1 MSNRFLSRR
10 KFLHGA
16 GVALALPMLDAM
28 QPVRLRGAAG
38 EKTGEGATAGSAAG
52 SSPARLVAI
61 NIPLGFIAEN
71 FFPQQT
77 GRGYVSSSYLK
88 PGEALRDRFT
98 VFSGT
103 SHPGVDGGH
112 SAEKSFLTAAPSPGA
127 RTFRNTIS
135 LDQMLAEKAGDRT
148 RFASLALGEKTLSW
162 SANGVA
168 IPAEAQ
174 PTKTFAQLFFN
185 GTPAETAALER
196 DLADGR
202 SILDTVTG
210 DAHAIERRVGPA
222 DRDKLDQFFTAVRET
237 ERRLKKNELWNRTPK
252 PKVEAKPP
260 PANLQGADLVGRL
273 RAHFDVMRLALETD
287 STRII
292 TYGGTGYG
300 TVPLISGVRLGYH
313 GLSHHGKNPDM
324 LQQLALIE
332 QATIGALFEFLA
344 GLEASKENGVSLLDR
359 TQVFLGSNLGNASGH
374 LTTNLPI
381 LLAGGGY
388 KHGAHVAFDAKNN
401 YPLPKLFVS
410 IAQRFGVETDSFAG
424 TSGTMTGLE

>member
-1 MSNRFLSRR
+1 MKNRSLSRR
-10 KFLHGA
+10 SFLRGT

-28 QPVRLRGAAG
+28 RPVRLRAAAIEKGAANH
-38 EKTGEGATAGSAAG
+38 AG
-52 SSPARLVAI
+52 PARLVAI
-61 NIPLGFIAEN
+61 NIPLGFISEN

-77 GRGYVSSSYLK
+77 GRGYAASTYLK

-135 LDQMLAEKAGDRT
+135 LDQFLAEKTGDQT
-148 RFASLALGEKTLSW
+148 RFASLALGDRTLSW

-168 IPAEAQ
+168 IPAEAS
-174 PTKTFAQLFFN
+174 PAKTFAQLFFN
-185 GTPAETAALER
+185 GSPAETAALER
-196 DLADGR
+196 DLADGQ

-210 DAHAIERRVGPA
+210 DAKAIERRVGPA

-237 ERRLKKNELWNRTPK
+237 EQRLKKNELWNRTPK

-260 PANLQGADLVGRL
+260 ANLQGADLVGRL
-273 RAHFDVMRLALETD
+273 RAHFDLMRLALETD
-287 STRII
+287 STRLI

-300 TVPLISGVRLGYH
+300 TVPLIQGVRLGYH

-332 QATIGALFEFLA
+332 AATISAFFEFLSA
-344 GLEASKENGVSLLDR
+344 LAARNENGVSLLDR
-359 TQVFLGSNLGNASGH
+359 TQVLLGSNLGNASGH

-388 KHGAHVAFDAKNN
+388 KHGTHLAFDAKHN

-410 IAQRFGVETDSFAG
+410 MAQRFGVETDSFAG
-424 TSGTMTGLE
+424 TSGTMAGLE

>member
-1 MSNRFLSRR
+1 MNVLSRR
-10 KFLHGA
+10 KFLRGA
-16 GVALALPMLDAM
+16 GVALALPMLEAM
-28 QPVRLRGAAG
+28 RPVRLLAA
-38 EKTGEGATAGSAAG
+38 AAD

-77 GRGYVSSSYLK
+77 GRGYTASTYLK
-88 PGEALRDRFT
+88 QGEALRDRFT

-127 RTFRNTIS
+127 RTFQNTIS
-135 LDQMLAEKAGDRT
+135 LDQFLAEKTGDET
-148 RFASLALGEKTLSW
+148 RFAALALGDRTLSW

-168 IPAEAQ
+168 IPAEAS
-174 PTKTFAQLFFN
+174 PAKTFGRLFFN
-185 GTPAETAALER
+185 GSAGEVAALER
-196 DLADGR
+196 DLQDGQ

-210 DAHAIERRVGPA
+210 DAKAIQRRVGPA

-252 PKVEAKPP
+252 PQVQVKPP
-260 PANLQGADLVGRL
+260 RDPAGADLAGRL

-287 STRII
+287 STRLI

-300 TVPLISGVRLGYH
+300 TVPLIPGVQLGYH

-324 LQQLALIE
+324 LKQLELIE
-332 QATIGALFEFLA
+332 KATIEAFFEFLT
-344 GLEASKENGVSLLDR
+344 GLAATNNGGANLLDR
-359 TQVFLGSNLGNASGH
+359 TQVLLGSNLGNASGH

-388 KHGAHVAFDAKNN
+388 KHGSHLGFDARNN

-410 IAQRFGVETDSFAG
+410 MAQRFGVEIESFAG
-424 TSGTMTGLE
+424 TAGTMTGLE